1 VDVGQTGKTDGETN
15 IKVIK
20 LILVKGS
27 QKQVVFYWFQSR
39 GRIISSEYMQKIW
52 LVYDSI
58 TKYRTD
64 GSFVRLIS
72 PVIEN
77 EDKALEV
84 LKEFTRAIYPHLN
97 EYIPS

>member
-1 VDVGQTGKTDGETN
+1 
-15 IKVIK
+15 
-20 LILVKGS
+20 
-27 QKQVVFYWFQSR
+27 
-39 GRIISSEYMQKIW
+39 MQKIW

-84 LKEFTRAIYPHLN
+84 LKEFTRTIYPHLN